1 MFFFRQIEKIRLGQ
15 DSRGYGKGLFVDNVR
30 IAPTDSDPVN
40 FPCACWLAEDV
51 WDSKTER
58 ELLPGKAVKRPES
71 MCFDKYLPV
80 SFHGT
85 ALLNREI
92 FAAFCSTCRATILV
106 PLQ

>member
-1 MFFFRQIEKIRLGQ
+1 M
-15 DSRGYGKGLFVDNVR
+15 DNVR

-71 MCFDKYLPV
+71 MCFGQAFTCFMSWHRLAELRNLC
-80 SFHGT
+80 SFLQYVWAHGPCT
-85 ALLNREI
+85 ASI
-92 FAAFCSTCRATILV
+92 ALV
-106 PLQ
+106 PNVLMLKSGI

>member
-1 MFFFRQIEKIRLGQ
+1 M
-15 DSRGYGKGLFVDNVR
+15 DNVR

-92 FAAFCSTCRATILV
+92 FAGFAVRVGPRSLYRFNSTV
-106 PLQ
+106 PNVFMLKNGI